1 MELVFEFSGGEPP
14 ALEQLAC
21 KTFKRAGG
29 LIGRA
34 NNCEWIILDND
45 SHVSNQHALITFNDG
60 DFYLTDLST
69 NGTHVLPSGQR
80 LRRGEPHLIEH
91 GNQYRLGKFEI
102 TARLIRDPAGFVGA
116 ADYPAVVSSLIPDD
130 AFLDLDLELDLLATM
145 SHSDS
150 ELDELLPSYAP
161 QQASRQGL
169 GYGPADTQDLLVPE
183 LVPEPQMP
191 EAIEVEPAQPQSEEF
206 WLRFGR
212 ALGVDLTVMDQER
225 REAFAVSAAGLLK
238 QSINGLQQ
246 TLRTRSELK
255 NELRL
260 ALSMAQHS
268 GNNPLKYAGD
278 ASEAIGLLLN
288 TQRSGQLSAEQA
300 VARAFRDIQAHQ
312 VAMLAASRAAVRGAL
327 EHFAPQQLTLRFERD
342 ARKPLLPTKA
352 AHWRAYERYH
362 QTLCADEDWSE
373 RLLAKDFA
381 QAYEEQ
387 VRLLATLHIE
397 H

>member
-1 MELVFEFSGGEPP
+1 MELVFELSGGESPG
-14 ALEQLAC
+14 LGQLAR
-21 KTFKRAGG
+21 KTFKQAGG

-34 NNCEWIILDND
+34 DNCDWVIQDND
-45 SHVSNQHALITFNDG
+45 SHISGQHAQVTFNDG
-60 DFYLTDLST
+60 EFYLTDLST
-69 NGTHVLPSGQR
+69 NGTEIMPSGQR
-80 LRRGEPHLIEH
+80 LRRGETHLIEH

-102 TARLIRDPAGFVGA
+102 RARLVKDPSSFVGS
-116 ADYPAVVSSLIPDD
+116 ADHLEQGGSFIPED
-130 AFLDLDLELDLLATM
+130 AFLDLDLLNAMNHQDSDLG
-145 SHSDS
+145 
-150 ELDELLPSYAP
+150 LDELLPSYAP
-161 QQASRQGL
+161 QQASQQGI
-169 GYGPADTQDLLVPE
+169 GYGSADTQHLLIPE
-183 LVPEPQMP
+183 LVPEPQVLVT
-191 EAIEVEPAQPQSEEF
+191 VETAPPQPQSEDF
-206 WLRFGR
+206 WLRFAS
-212 ALGVDLTVMDQER
+212 ALGIDLNAMDQAG
-225 REAFAVSAAGLLK
+225 REAFAVSVAGLLK
-238 QSINGLQQ
+238 QSISGLQQ
-246 TLRTRSELK
+246 ALRTRSELK

-260 ALSMAQHS
+260 ALSMAQHT

-278 ASEAIGLLLN
+278 ASEAISLLLN
-288 TQRSGQLSAEQA
+288 KQRSGQLSAEQA